1 MGRDE
6 DTPSHDVEFLGAD
19 PTSRDADD
27 VLPEPTHRWPRWLPF
42 LLAAVV
48 IGLIVHVNRK
58 PSASPPTHP
67 PTTTQPSVS
76 APGTRPTASSPPASA
91 PPITATQL
99 GAPLLGVSAGWELF
113 GRGDG
118 VVVRIQLARGR
129 ITRTTVPA
137 LQSSGP
143 VSFLVGPNLA
153 IVRPIDYVP
162 GYVVPDG
169 KPAQQISA
177 SLSQGQSGPVFP
189 GPDPNPIWVPNLGG
203 ATAMTLSNLDSADYA
218 GTTIS
223 IPTGSSPLEAIPDG
237 AGYLLFPSIGGVYD
251 ARPDR
256 LRRIT
261 TGALLAVGPTGW
273 LTVECDTR
281 AHCVTVL
288 INRATNARRL
298 VGPAVTGSGSQHG
311 VISPDGTKAA
321 LVVQSH
327 HPRSRSSISPPALRM
342 RPRCASTC
350 PPSPKSHW
358 SGHPTAAGCSPP
370 GRKTV
375 TSTRSTRTP
384 TRSRTSPTSRATR
397 CPTSARSPSEEFP
410 RTNQRSAVSVRLG
423 DNMNASSA
431 SATQLGRPCH
441 PIRLRYATPAER
453 QHSSSTGDRQ

>member
-1 MGRDE
+1 MPLGTLRGDDGCVRRDE
-6 DTPSHDVEFLGAD
+6 DTPSHDVELLGAD

-67 PTTTQPSVS
+67 PATTQPSVS

-189 GPDPNPIWVPNLGG
+189 GPDPNHIWVPNLGG
-203 ATAMTLSNLDSADYA
+203 VTAMTLSNLDSADYA

-237 AGYLLFPSIGGVYD
+237 TGYLLFPSIGGVYD

-273 LTVECDTR
+273 LTVECDAR

-321 LVVQSH
+321 LVVQS
-327 HPRSRSSISPPALRM
+327 
-342 RPRCASTC
+342 
-350 PPSPKSHW
+350 PSPAIEIIDLATGAAHAPSLRIDLSTFAEESLVW
-358 SGHPTAAGCSPP
+358 SPDSRWLFT
-370 GRKTV
+370 
-375 TSTRSTRTP
+375 TRTQ
-384 TRSRTSPTSRATR
+384 
-397 CPTSARSPSEEFP
+397 
-410 RTNQRSAVSVRLG
+410 NGHLYAV
-423 DNMNASSA
+423 NAHTDQITDLTDITGHALPNLSQIA
-431 SATQLGRPCH
+431 
-441 PIRLRYATPAER
+441 IRGVPAN
-453 QHSSSTGDRQ
+453 